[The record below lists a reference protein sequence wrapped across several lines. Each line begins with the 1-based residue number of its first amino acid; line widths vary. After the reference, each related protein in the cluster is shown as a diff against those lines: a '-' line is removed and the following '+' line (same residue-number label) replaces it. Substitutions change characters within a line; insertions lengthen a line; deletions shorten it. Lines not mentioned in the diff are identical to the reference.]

1 MDTENRLI
9 VVKGKGAG
17 DWVRRVKELSK
28 EKQKKKI
35 HGSRPLYGE
44 CQKERGWGR

>member
-28 EKQKKKI
+28 EKQKKKFMEADNCMVSARRK
-35 HGSRPLYGE
+35 GG
-44 CQKERGWGR
+44 

>member
-28 EKQKKKI
+28 EKQKKKN
-35 HGSRPLYGE
+35 SWM
-44 CQKERGWGR
+44 QTTVW